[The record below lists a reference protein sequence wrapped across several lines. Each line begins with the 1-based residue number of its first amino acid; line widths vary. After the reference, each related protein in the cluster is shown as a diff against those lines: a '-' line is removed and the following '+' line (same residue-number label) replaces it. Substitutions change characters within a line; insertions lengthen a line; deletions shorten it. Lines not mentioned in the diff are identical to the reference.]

1 MSTLAKWQSF
11 ARSNGLKGWSRLK
24 KYELVDF
31 LVQNL
36 WSGGGGLD
44 EPKMN
49 KAAKLKI
56 RKYKKNPL
64 VKKNPAIKVPILNPG
79 KRSVF
84 RKAIPKKIEENVE
97 NVVDWAKWL
106 ESVKDAE
113 IRKKSTP
120 AVEKLKKQIAE
131 LWEKNLL
138 WKKANPLLE
147 NSQDNSSF
155 AGMILFPP
163 KSFSGKQEGK

>member
-1 MSTLAKWQSF
+1 MSTLAKWQYF
-11 ARSNGLKGWSRLK
+11 ARSTGLKGWSRLK

-49 KAAKLKI
+49 KAAKLRN
-56 RKYKKNPL
+56 RKYQKNPL

-84 RKAIPKKIEENVE
+84 RKKCGKCCRLGKMA
-97 NVVDWAKWL
+97 
-106 ESVKDAE
+106 
-113 IRKKSTP
+113 RKC
-120 AVEKLKKQIAE
+120 
-131 LWEKNLL
+131 
-138 WKKANPLLE
+138 
-147 NSQDNSSF
+147 
-155 AGMILFPP
+155 
-163 KSFSGKQEGK
+163 

>member
-1 MSTLAKWQSF
+1 MGKFFFVHLKMSTLAKWQSF

-49 KAAKLKI
+49 KAAKLRN
-56 RKYKKNPL
+56 RKYQKNPL

-84 RKAIPKKIEENVE
+84 QKAIPKKIEENVE

-113 IRKKSTP
+113 IRKKINSRGGKI
-120 AVEKLKKQIAE
+120 EKTNRRIVGRKTCCGKRQIRF
-131 LWEKNLL
+131 
-138 WKKANPLLE
+138 WKIRKTIHH
-147 NSQDNSSF
+147 SR
-155 AGMILFPP
+155 G
-163 KSFSGKQEGK
+163 